1 MNLSFFTA
9 IRAAC
14 LFSMLILASTAQAAR
29 LKAES
34 VEAFS
39 RHLCQLGP
47 EAEPEAAA
55 RAESPWSTASAEIKR
70 RIADGEIEVRPASG
84 NGATNVPGGLVH
96 DWTGAVFIPGVTL
109 DETLA
114 AVQRYGSYRD
124 YYSAEVLDSRLLKRD
139 GQNFDIYL
147 RLRKTN
153 IVTVVLDTEH
163 SVRYERLDPRRA
175 QSSSCSTRIQEV
187 ENAGKPGESLVAV
200 GKDHGFLWRLNS
212 YWRFEETPE
221 GVLAESRVVALTRG
235 VPFGLG
241 WLIMPI
247 VRSLPR
253 NSLRETLE
261 NTRAAVLAYHERR
274 AVSLANAEAPGE

>member
-1 MNLSFFTA
+1 MTPHIA
-9 IRAAC
+9 PIIRGASIAVLFILPGAANA
-14 LFSMLILASTAQAAR
+14 AS
-29 LKAES
+29 LKLQS
-34 VEAFS
+34 IEAFS

-47 EAEPEAAA
+47 EAEPAAGA
-55 RAESPWSTASAEIKR
+55 GSEFLWSTASAEIKR
-70 RIADGEIEVRPASG
+70 RIADGEIEVRPATG
-84 NGATNVPGGLVH
+84 NGATSVPSGLLH

-109 DETLA
+109 EETLA
-114 AVQRYGSYRD
+114 AVQQYGSYRD
-124 YYSAEVLDSRLLKRD
+124 YYAAEVLDSKLLKRD
-139 GQNFDIYL
+139 GHNYDIYL

-153 IVTVVLDTEH
+153 IVTVVLDTAH
-163 SVRYERLDPRRA
+163 SVRYERPGPRRA

-187 ENAGKPGESLVAV
+187 ENAGKADESLVAT
-200 GKDHGFLWRLNS
+200 GNDHGFLWRLNS

-221 GVLAESRVVALTRG
+221 GVFAESRVVALTRG

-261 NTRAAVLAYHERR
+261 NTRAAVLAYHEGRT
-274 AVSLANAEAPGE
+274 VSVAKLEGNAE

>member
-1 MNLSFFTA
+1 MTLNLPIS
-9 IRAAC
+9 IRGASIVLTLLLTGTSNAA
-14 LFSMLILASTAQAAR
+14 S
-29 LKAES
+29 LKPQS
-34 VEAFS
+34 IEAFS

-261 NTRAAVLAYHERR
+261 NTRAAVLAYHDRST
-274 AVSLANAEAPGE
+274 VSVAKAQANAE

>member
-1 MNLSFFTA
+1 MTLNIPLS
-9 IRAAC
+9 IRGASIVLTLLLTGASSAA
-14 LFSMLILASTAQAAR
+14 S
-29 LKAES
+29 LKLQS

-39 RHLCQLGP
+39 RHLCRLGP

-55 RAESPWSTASAEIKR
+55 RDEFLWSTASAETR
-70 RIADGEIEVRPASG
+70 RRVAGGEIEVRPAAG
-84 NGATNVPGGLVH
+84 NGATHVPSGLVH

-114 AVQRYGSYRD
+114 AVQQYASYRD
-124 YYSAEVLDSRLLKRD
+124 YYAAEVLDSKLLRRD
-139 GQNFDIYL
+139 GHNYDIYL

-163 SVRYERLDPRRA
+163 SVRYERLGPRRA

-187 ENAGKPGESLVAV
+187 ENAGKPGESLVPA
-200 GKDHGFLWRLNS
+200 GKGHGFLWRLNS

-221 GVLAESRVVALTRG
+221 GVYAESRVVALTRG

-253 NSLRETLE
+253 SSLRETLE
-261 NTRAAVLAYHERR
+261 NTRAAVLDYHGRT
-274 AVSLANAEAPGE
+274 AVSAVKAQANAE